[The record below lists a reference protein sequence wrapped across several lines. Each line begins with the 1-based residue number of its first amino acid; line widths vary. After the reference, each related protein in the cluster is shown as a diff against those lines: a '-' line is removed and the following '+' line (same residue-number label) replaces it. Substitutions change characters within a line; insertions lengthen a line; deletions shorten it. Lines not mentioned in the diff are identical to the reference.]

1 MELLTEST
9 NLLSMNSLV
18 NFTSGRDIG
27 TEVELQL
34 QKRERAAEGVAETAK
49 ESVRVTRLQL
59 CLPFQP
65 PMTAWLSGSTLFDK
79 ILVSIVKEI
88 YWLIFLLAD
97 KSAVQK

>member
-34 QKRERAAEGVAETAK
+34 QIERAAEGVAETAK
-49 ESVRVTRLQL
+49 ESVRVTRVQL